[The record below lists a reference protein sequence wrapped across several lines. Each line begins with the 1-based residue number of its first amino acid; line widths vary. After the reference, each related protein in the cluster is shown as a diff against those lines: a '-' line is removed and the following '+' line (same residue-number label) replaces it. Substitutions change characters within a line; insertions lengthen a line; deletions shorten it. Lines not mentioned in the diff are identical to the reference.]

1 MGGLEETGGLQA
13 GGRGHIVIVIRNKE
27 EEGLERGWRT
37 PCLQRTAGAVQP
49 HIRSCWALLGRLA
62 GVTGW
67 GAHPA
72 DLCAKEGRVKQSIS
86 WPETSAELE
95 AEAVHK
101 GCG

>member
-1 MGGLEETGGLQA
+1 MQA
-13 GGRGHIVIVIRNKE
+13 GGQGHIVIVIRNKE

-67 GAHPA
+67 GANPA
-72 DLCAKEGRVKQSIS
+72 DPRAKEEREKQLHVFPSK
-86 WPETSAELE
+86 P
-95 AEAVHK
+95 
-101 GCG
+101 